1 MKKVLFILSLFALS
15 NANAQLRDTVI
26 VNTDTVV
33 INNDAI
39 VIEPVIVNAKGDTA
53 FSINWTAFN
62 LSRDTAQGCQTYV
75 QLFDKHGRA
84 VADFNQPIPA
94 SVVAVWGTDPAP
106 IDDYILAMNPRFKR
120 YVKKPGNGN
129 N

>member
-1 MKKVLFILSLFALS
+1 MKKVLFILSLFVLS

-75 QLFDKHGRA
+75 QLFDKYGRA

-94 SVVAVWGTDPAP
+94 SVVAVWGVDPSP

-120 YVKKPGNGN
+120 YVPKVTSKN
-129 N
+129 